1 MSQSL
6 PDIAFFHRLADA
18 ASQQTLPR
26 LHEDVLRIL
35 NG

>member
-26 LHEDVLRIL
+26 FRSQQNLH
-35 NG
+35 